1 MIFSRRN
8 FLVTALGSLATA
20 AMGTSPV
27 VAQMAAIA
35 PPEDKLARVARLTRT
50 VDAEWK
56 ALLCAGSSKPSR
68 ALIESN
74 EEFMTASRS
83 LLGLINSDFGL
94 PKAFDCDLLM
104 ELNTDQAFWE
114 FDIFDEQSLAG
125 LSHEMVGVAVVRGLL
140 YHRRVLGIPVNSPE
154 FTQFS
159 EKYRD
164 VIMREKQSED
174 EIQFV
179 RRFSDVRKR
188 GYDDLAQTMRESY
201 MEYRE
206 TGRGLYVPRFD
217 EFAQRA

>member
-20 AMGTSPV
+20 ALGTSPV

-50 VDAEWK
+50 VDAEWQ
-56 ALLCAGSSKPSR
+56 ALLCSGGPNPSL
-68 ALIESN
+68 ALVESN
-74 EEFMTASRS
+74 EEFITACRS
-83 LLGLINSDFGL
+83 LLALINSDFGL
-94 PKAFDCDLLM
+94 PKAFDCELLLTLKPQ
-104 ELNTDQAFWE
+104 EAFWE
-114 FDIFDEQSLAG
+114 FDIFDERSLAG
-125 LSHEMVGVAVVRGLL
+125 LSDDMVGVSVMRGLL
-140 YHRRVLGIPVNSPE
+140 YHRKVRGIPVRSPE
-154 FTQFS
+154 FTEFT

-164 VIMREKQSED
+164 SIMGPKQTREESEF
-174 EIQFV
+174 I
-179 RRFSDVRKR
+179 RRFGDVRKR